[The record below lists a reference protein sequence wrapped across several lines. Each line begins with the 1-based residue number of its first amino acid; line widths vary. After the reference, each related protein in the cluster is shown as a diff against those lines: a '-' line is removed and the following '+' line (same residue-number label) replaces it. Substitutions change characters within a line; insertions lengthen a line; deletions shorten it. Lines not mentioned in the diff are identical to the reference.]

1 MQNKLKSR
9 KFIVWVVATIFY
21 AIILALGFIVKD
33 SKLALEFTSYWG
45 FISMLYLGGN
55 VTQKFLLKDNK

>member
-1 MQNKLKSR
+1 MTDKFKSR
-9 KFIVWVVATIFY
+9 KFIVWIVATVLYCIM
-21 AIILALGFIVKD
+21 LTLGFVTKD
-33 SKLALEFTSYWG
+33 TKLAIEFTQYWG